1 MNEKGGNMH
10 LTKTQ
15 AIEKTIVR
23 VCAYVRVSTKK
34 EEQHYSFINQS
45 DYWQK
50 KLGENEDFKY
60 VGLFSDEGISGK
72 MMKNRNGLN
81 EMLEKVRRGEIDRIY
96 TKSISRFARNYTD
109 ALTVV
114 RELRDLGIPII
125 FEKEGINTL
134 DPKCGLL
141 LSVMASLAEEELKS
155 MSKNQQWAVRKRFAN
170 GSVELARIYG
180 YKYEKGK
187 LIVKPKEAELV
198 KKVFQ
203 FYLEGNG
210 VVKVAR
216 LMDESGYKPMNGGER
231 WGKSTII
238 DILRNEKYI
247 GDSIL
252 QKNIYNLKT
261 KKPNRGEL
269 PQYYVEGTHE
279 AIISKE
285 DFMEVQKR
293 MKETS
298 KKFHHRTTHPK
309 YPLSGKIR
317 CGNCGTTFSR
327 KIYAKG
333 KTYECIRWSCRLK
346 DQKNKAACGSNDIK
360 DEVITKLLIEAY
372 NESLDK
378 AYKNRTSICTKEQL
392 QKLLEAERELK
403 ALYAKGYISENRYRM
418 ETGILIENI
427 KDIEDKLKVTQK
439 DNTETKK
446 YIKSAEFTRDMA
458 DFLIKATVQDWTVKF
473 EFANGYVV
481 TKKYTNGRAG
491 NVNGKLCK
499 HKT

>member
-1 MNEKGGNMH
+1 
-10 LTKTQ
+10 
-15 AIEKTIVR
+15 
-23 VCAYVRVSTKK
+23 
-34 EEQHYSFINQS
+34 
-45 DYWQK
+45 
-50 KLGENEDFKY
+50 
-60 VGLFSDEGISGK
+60 
-72 MMKNRNGLN
+72 
-81 EMLEKVRRGEIDRIY
+81 
-96 TKSISRFARNYTD
+96 
-109 ALTVV
+109 
-114 RELRDLGIPII
+114 
-125 FEKEGINTL
+125 
-134 DPKCGLL
+134 
-141 LSVMASLAEEELKS
+141 
-155 MSKNQQWAVRKRFAN
+155 
-170 GSVELARIYG
+170 
-180 YKYEKGK
+180 
-187 LIVKPKEAELV
+187 
-198 KKVFQ
+198 
-203 FYLEGNG
+203 
-210 VVKVAR
+210 
-216 LMDESGYKPMNGGER
+216 MNGGER

-261 KKPNRGEL
+261 KKPNREEL

-298 KKFHHRTTHPK
+298 EKFHHRATHPK

-378 AYKNRTSICTKEQL
+378 AYINRTSICTKEQL

-446 YIKSAEFTRDMA
+446 YIKSAEFTMDMA
-458 DFLIKATVQDWTVKF
+458 DILIKATVQDWTVKF

-481 TKKYTNGRAG
+481 TKKIHKWEG
-491 NVNGKLCK
+491 GKCQW
-499 HKT
+499 KTV

>member
-1 MNEKGGNMH
+1 M
-10 LTKTQ
+10 
-15 AIEKTIVR
+15 
-23 VCAYVRVSTKK
+23 
-34 EEQHYSFINQS
+34 
-45 DYWQK
+45 
-50 KLGENEDFKY
+50 
-60 VGLFSDEGISGK
+60 
-72 MMKNRNGLN
+72 
-81 EMLEKVRRGEIDRIY
+81 
-96 TKSISRFARNYTD
+96 
-109 ALTVV
+109 
-114 RELRDLGIPII
+114 
-125 FEKEGINTL
+125 
-134 DPKCGLL
+134 
-141 LSVMASLAEEELKS
+141 
-155 MSKNQQWAVRKRFAN
+155 
-170 GSVELARIYG
+170 
-180 YKYEKGK
+180 
-187 LIVKPKEAELV
+187 
-198 KKVFQ
+198 
-203 FYLEGNG
+203 
-210 VVKVAR
+210 AR

-269 PQYYVEGTHE
+269 PQYYVEGKHE

-378 AYKNRTSICTKEQL
+378 AYINRTSIYTKEQL

-403 ALYAKGYISENRYRM
+403 ALYAKGYISKNRYRM

-481 TKKYTNGRAG
+481 TKKYSNGRAG